1 MTTTVLPASA
11 VTAATPRQVL
21 CFGEALIDFLHIG
34 AEKQGPL
41 QLPAYRQF
49 PGGAPA
55 NAAVAVAKLG
65 GIARFA
71 GQVGQDAFG
80 DFLAQAL
87 QAYGVDL
94 SLLQRHP
101 TAKTALAFVMLDDT
115 GDRSFSFYR
124 DQSADVLFTPQ
135 QIGIDWF
142 DHKPILHICSNT
154 LTDDFIANTTQQLV
168 QQAKAAGCLVSFDV
182 NLRHNLWQEGAAH
195 RERVNALVWQ
205 ADIVKFS
212 RDELQYLSKEE
223 AGADQATAEQA
234 YLARCQQA
242 GCQLLLV
249 TDGGGSID
257 YYRVGAAVSRINP
270 PKVSVVDTTAGGD
283 AFIGG
288 LLFSLSCLPASTLSD
303 DSLPDGALLHACIEF
318 ATACGAITVTRPGA
332 FPALPDAAEILA
344 DLAKRTVDVQALLP
358 FLPVAPAC

>member
-1 MTTTVLPASA
+1 MTIANLPSDLHQ
-11 VTAATPRQVL
+11 VSGTSPRQVL

-34 AEKQGPL
+34 VQQQGPL

-65 GIARFA
+65 GLARFA

-94 SLLQRHP
+94 SLLKRHP
-101 TAKTALAFVMLDDT
+101 TAKTALAFVMLDET

-124 DQSADVLFTPQ
+124 DQSADVLFDPE
-135 QIGIDWF
+135 QIGADWF
-142 DHKPILHICSNT
+142 DSKPILHFCSNT
-154 LTDDFIANTTQQLV
+154 LTDDFIAHSTTQLV
-168 QQAKAAGCLVSFDV
+168 MQAKAAGCLVSFDV
-182 NLRHNLWQEGAAH
+182 NLRHNLWQEGVAH

-212 RDELQYLSKEE
+212 RDELQYLAQGSDSEI
-223 AGADQATAEQA
+223 A
-234 YLARCQQA
+234 YLQQCLDA

-249 TDGGGSID
+249 TDGGGRID
-257 YYRVGAAVSRINP
+257 YYRVGSAPVTVTP
-270 PKVSVVDTTAGGD
+270 PKVQVVDTTAGGD

-288 LLFSLSCLPASTLSD
+288 LLFSLSCLPAA
-303 DSLPDGALLHACIEF
+303 SLPQGALLHACIEF
-318 ATACGAITVTRPGA
+318 ATACGAVTVTRPGA

-344 DLAKRTVDVQALLP
+344 DLATRQIDIQTLLP
-358 FLPVAPAC
+358 LLPVAPAC

>member
-1 MTTTVLPASA
+1 MNIAHLPSG
-11 VTAATPRQVL
+11 TQPATGKPQRQVL

-34 AEKQGPL
+34 AEQQGPL

-65 GIARFA
+65 GNARFA

-94 SLLQRHP
+94 SLLKRHP

-124 DQSADVLFTPQ
+124 DQSADVLFAAE
-135 QIGIDWF
+135 QIGTDWF
-142 DHKPILHICSNT
+142 ESKPILHICSNT
-154 LTDDFIANTTQQLV
+154 LTDDFIANTTRLLV

-182 NLRHNLWQEGAAH
+182 NLRHNLWQEGAAN

-223 AGADQATAEQA
+223 AGADQAAAEQA
-234 YLARCQQA
+234 YLARCLQA
-242 GCQLLLV
+242 GCQLLLI
-249 TDGGGSID
+249 TDGGGNID
-257 YYRVGAAVSRINP
+257 YYRAGSAPVTVTP
-270 PKVSVVDTTAGGD
+270 PKVAVVDTTAGGD

-288 LLFSLSCLPASTLSD
+288 LLFSLSCLAETT
-303 DSLPDGALLHACIEF
+303 LPDGALLAACIEF
-318 ATACGAITVTRPGA
+318 ATACGAVTVTRPGA

-344 DLAKRTVDVQALLP
+344 DLAKRAVDVQALLP